1 MAATLAQENAK
12 VGLVYAPGSP
22 VAAIERECIKVA
34 GSEATVLLNGD
45 TGTGKEVFARLVH
58 AHSTRAAGP
67 FVPVNCAAIP
77 DSLVESELFGYVK
90 GAFTGAQTSR
100 KGRLAHAH
108 GGTLFLDE
116 IGELPPATQAKLL
129 RVLQEKQFEPVG
141 SVESLEADFRLVA
154 ATNRDLFVDV
164 EQGRFRRDLYYRL
177 LVCPLVLPPLRDRAA
192 DVGPLFLHFWS
203 QRSETR
209 PVEPAALEALSLY
222 EWPGNVRELENL
234 VERISVCTDSPVIR
248 VTDLPLH
255 IQRKVVPPP
264 PIEQRRAL
272 LRLVSEENET
282 TEGQV
287 PALEFPVD
295 LPNLLRGL
303 EEAYVDA
310 ALTRANGSR
319 KMAADLLGIH
329 RTTLVE
335 KLRRWG
341 RDPGKG

>member
-1 MAATLAQENAK
+1 MAATLQYDQPKA
-12 VGLVYAPGSP
+12 GLVYAPDSP
-22 VAAIERECIKVA
+22 LAAIERECIKVA
-34 GSEATVLLNGD
+34 GSEANVLLNGD

-58 AHSTRAAGP
+58 AHSARAAGP

-108 GGTLFLDE
+108 GGTLFLAE

-141 SVESLEADFRLVA
+141 SVESQEADFRLVA
-154 ATNRDLFVDV
+154 ATNRDLAVDV

-177 LVCPLVLPPLRDRAA
+177 LVCPLLLPPLRDRAG
-192 DVGPLFLHFWS
+192 DVGPLFLHFWA
-203 QRSETR
+203 QRRETR
-209 PVEPAALEALSLY
+209 AVEPAALDALALY

-234 VERISVCTDSPVIR
+234 VERISVCTSSPVIR
-248 VTDLPLH
+248 VADLLLN
-255 IQRKVVPPP
+255 IQRKLAPPQP
-264 PIEQRRAL
+264 AEQRRAL
-272 LRLVSEENET
+272 LRVVGQENEAP
-282 TEGQV
+282 QHRP

-295 LPNLLRGL
+295 LPNLLRSL
-303 EEAYVDA
+303 EEEYVDA
-310 ALTRANGSR
+310 ALARANGSR

-341 RDPGKG
+341 RDQGKG